1 MRGGEE
7 LRLLAW
13 RGQFAEGINLSLI
26 KGRSI
31 AMEQIVVPQLG
42 GGSTWL
48 VPPGVDGLCASRN
61 QTPAKATY
69 LCVFENRQ
77 V

>member
-1 MRGGEE
+1 M
-7 LRLLAW
+7 RLLAR
-13 RGQFAEGINLSLI
+13 RGQFPEGINLSLI

-31 AMEQIVVPQLG
+31 AMKQIMVPQLG
-42 GGSTWL
+42 GGATWL
-48 VPPGVDGLCASRN
+48 VPPGMDGLCTSRN

-69 LCVFENRQ
+69 LCVFENRK

>member
-1 MRGGEE
+1 MRGGEKS
-7 LRLLAW
+7 RLLAW
-13 RGQFAEGINLSLI
+13 RGQFAEGINLCLI

-31 AMEQIVVPQLG
+31 AMEQVVVPHLG

-61 QTPAKATY
+61 QTAAKTTY
-69 LCVFENRQ
+69 LCVLENRQ